1 VQLVINHEGTKVG
14 YNTWHNIFLGSEMF
28 KKIGQ
33 TGVRQTLEDR
43 KNIGNGGGKKWWCVQ
58 KWMGWWKQMRKVFF
72 SSWQCLHR
80 GLTIFYD
87 SNTALFVRTLPVVF
101 FIWCLLLM
109 KSRKTKNKKT
119 LLTFW
124 TDVKG
129 LGRFERGNKNLILLQ
144 KN

>member
-1 VQLVINHEGTKVG
+1 
-14 YNTWHNIFLGSEMF
+14 MF

-87 SNTALFVRTLPVVF
+87 SNTALFVRTLLEVS
-101 FIWCLLLM
+101 FIRCLLLM
-109 KSRKTKNKKT
+109 KSRKTRKKKKT

-129 LGRFERGNKNLILLQ
+129 LGRFERKKNLDIATKKLEMRRKLENSQ
-144 KN
+144 ISI